1 MLLINRTPSQHPCL
15 CPMQACMAR
24 LACIRLLETAVTPTN
39 CFTLLHL
46 ATSCKLPSLAAAAHA
61 VAMADFADACRLDDR
76 GFVGLPLKL
85 LMHVLGCDELV
96 TGSEL
101 QVFSAA
107 AHWVGA
113 DKTAR
118 LPHFHKLLGESL
130 IWLHRAHS
138 VLNAYSRH

>member
-1 MLLINRTPSQHPCL
+1 
-15 CPMQACMAR
+15 MAR

-61 VAMADFADACRLDDR
+61 VAMAEFADACRLDDR
-76 GFVGLPLKL
+76 GFLGLPLKL

-138 VLNAYSRH
+138 VLNAYCRH